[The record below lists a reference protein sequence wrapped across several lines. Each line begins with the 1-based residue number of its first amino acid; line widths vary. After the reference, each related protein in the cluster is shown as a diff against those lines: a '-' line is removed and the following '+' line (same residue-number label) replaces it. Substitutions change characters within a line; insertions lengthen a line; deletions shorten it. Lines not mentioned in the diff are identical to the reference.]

1 MYKLKDCS
9 LILPKFFRKVYS
21 QARWGGSYTAGSL
34 EQLGVGQEQREKTCR
49 DGDDGDDIDD
59 SDDEHESLT
68 IVQ

>member
-1 MYKLKDCS
+1 MI
-9 LILPKFFRKVYS
+9 ILPKFFRTVCI
-21 QARWGGSYTAGSL
+21 QEGWDGSYTAGSL